1 MVLWARHY
9 WQLASQTL
17 LCSLELLEHLR
28 MFHPPTLLDL
38 ATT

>member
-9 WQLASQTL
+9 WQLASQTWL
-17 LCSLELLEHLR
+17 YSLELLEHLG